1 MPVRHMLTA
10 VMLLGALVLT
20 LSAAVSG
27 PPSQAT
33 AIVTSQALLLQGLF
47 NRDAGQ
53 MTLAFFAPQKG
64 EAKDEKKDEAKEEKK
79 KEDDEKEKK
88 EKKEPPPPK
97 PPKPSPAKPK

>member
-1 MPVRHMLTA
+1 MPVRYMLTA

-33 AIVTSQALLLQGLF
+33 AVVTSPALLLQGLF

-53 MTLAFFAPQKG
+53 VTLAFYAPQKG
-64 EAKDEKKDEAKEEKK
+64 EPKDEKKDEAKEEKK
-79 KEDDEKEKK
+79 EEKEKK

-97 PPKPSPAKPK
+97 PPKPSPAKPKPK